1 MKVKTITC
9 PNCGH
14 ANNFLAEECSQCG
27 IHFSRY
33 YEELEKAEALR
44 RHIEEQ
50 EKAEVL
56 RREQEEKARQEAEAR
71 RRQEEEK
78 AEAQRREQE
87 ERERREAEARQR
99 EEEERQRREEERRQ
113 AEEEARRLEEERRIE
128 AQRRADIL
136 KRQKEE
142 LEKAE
147 ALKRQREEEER
158 DRAERRREEEEK
170 AQALRREQEEKARQE
185 AEALQREEEEKAEA
199 LRHEQEEKARQEAE
213 ALQRDE
219 EEKAEALRHDQ
230 EELER
235 REAESRQRDEEE
247 HRRQE
252 EDQPQVNAA
261 ATPGDA
267 AEENLP
273 SDEVAEIE
281 IEELDREAIEAQASA
296 FDYIEYPPEG
306 PVAGDQPEVAD
317 PSGTPP
323 NDYRPAA
330 SLQARLEFYEG
341 RMIGLTYG
349 NPAEIQNVKL
359 MAVSSD
365 HFQVFYPIP
374 RHVVSFAYG
383 AIVSITENAEGLSAV
398 GPDISPVFPVVIELP
413 RPFFHNP

>member
-50 EKAEVL
+50 EQAEAL
-56 RREQEEKARQEAEAR
+56 KREQEERERQEAEAR
-71 RRQEEEK
+71 RREEEAK
-78 AEAQRREQE
+78 AEALRREQE
-87 ERERREAEARQR
+87 ERERLEAEARQR
-99 EEEERQRREEERRQ
+99 EEEERQRREAERRQ

-128 AQRRADIL
+128 AQKRADIL

-147 ALKRQREEEER
+147 ALKRQK
-158 DRAERRREEEEK
+158 EEEEK
-170 AQALRREQEEKARQE
+170 AEAERRRQEEEEKAEARRREQEE
-185 AEALQREEEEKAEA
+185 AEARQREEEEKAEA
-199 LRHEQEEKARQEAE
+199 LRREQEEQERQEAE
-213 ALQRDE
+213 ARE
-219 EEKAEALRHDQ
+219 R
-230 EELER
+230 EL
-235 REAESRQRDEEE
+235 EE

-252 EDQPQVNAA
+252 EEQQQAIDDD
-261 ATPGDA
+261 TPGDA
-267 AEENLP
+267 IEENQP
-273 SDEVAEIE
+273 PDDRDEIE
-281 IEELDREAIEAQASA
+281 IEELDSAAIEDQAGA
-296 FDYIEYPPEG
+296 FEYIEYPPEN
-306 PVAGDQPEVAD
+306 PVAGDSAEAAD
-317 PSGTPP
+317 PPASPP

-359 MAVSSD
+359 LAVSRD

-374 RHVVSFAYG
+374 RHVVSFAYSV
-383 AIVSITENAEGLSAV
+383 IVSITENAEGLSAV

-413 RPFFHNP
+413 RPFFHNH

>member
-14 ANNFLAEECSQCG
+14 ANNFLAEECTQCG

-50 EKAEVL
+50 EKAEAL
-56 RREQEEKARQEAEAR
+56 RREQEEKERQEAEAR
-71 RRQEEEK
+71 RKEEEEK
-78 AEAQRREQE
+78 AEALRREEE
-87 ERERREAEARQR
+87 ERERREAEARER
-99 EEEERQRREEERRQ
+99 EAEERRQ
-113 AEEEARRLEEERRIE
+113 AEEEARRLEEERQIE
-128 AQRRADIL
+128 AQKRADIL

-147 ALKRQREEEER
+147 ALKRQKEEEQKAEAARREEEER
-158 DRAERRREEEEK
+158 ERR
-170 AQALRREQEEKARQE
+170 E
-185 AEALQREEEEKAEA
+185 AEAREREAEERRQAEEEEKAEA
-199 LRHEQEEKARQEAE
+199 LRREQE
-213 ALQRDE
+213 
-219 EEKAEALRHDQ
+219 DQ
-230 EELER
+230 ER
-235 REAESRQRDEEE
+235 REAEEREREAEER
-247 HRRQE
+247 RRQE
-252 EDQPQVNAA
+252 EDQALVIAA
-261 ATPGDA
+261 DAPGDA
-267 AEENLP
+267 ADENQP
-273 SDEVAEIE
+273 QDETEDIE
-281 IEELDREAIEAQASA
+281 IEERDDAAIEAQAGA
-296 FDYIEYPPEG
+296 FDFIEYPPEG
-306 PVAGDQPEVAD
+306 PVVDDQAEIAD
-317 PSGTPP
+317 PSASPP

-365 HFQVFYPIP
+365 HIQVFYPIP

-383 AIVSITENAEGLSAV
+383 TIVSITENAEGLSAV

-413 RPFFHNP
+413 RPYFHNH

>member
-14 ANNFLAEECSQCG
+14 ANNFLAEECTQCG

-44 RHIEEQ
+44 LHIEEQ
-50 EKAEVL
+50 EKAEAL
-56 RREQEEKARQEAEAR
+56 RREQEEKERQEAEAR
-71 RRQEEEK
+71 RKEEEEK
-78 AEAQRREQE
+78 AEALRREQE
-87 ERERREAEARQR
+87 EQERIEAEARER
-99 EEEERQRREEERRQ
+99 EAEERRQ

-128 AQRRADIL
+128 AQKRADIL

-147 ALKRQREEEER
+147 ALKRQ
-158 DRAERRREEEEK
+158 K
-170 AQALRREQEEKARQE
+170 
-185 AEALQREEEEKAEA
+185 EEEEKAEA
-199 LRHEQEEKARQEAE
+199 ERRRKEEEEKAETERRHKE
-213 ALQRDE
+213 E
-219 EEKAEALRHDQ
+219 EEKAEADRRRKEEEEKAEAERREQ
-230 EELER
+230 EERER
-235 REAESRQRDEEE
+235 REAEKRQQEEE
-247 HRRQE
+247 ARAEAQRREQEEQERREAEEREREAEERRRQE
-252 EDQPQVNAA
+252 EDQALVIAA
-261 ATPGDA
+261 DAAGDA
-267 AEENLP
+267 VDENRP
-273 SDEVAEIE
+273 QDEIDEIE
-281 IEELDREAIEAQASA
+281 IEELDSAAIEAQAGA

-306 PVAGDQPEVAD
+306 PVIGDQSDSAD
-317 PSGTPP
+317 PSASPP
-323 NDYRPAA
+323 SDYQPAA

-398 GPDISPVFPVVIELP
+398 GPDISPVFPVVVELP
-413 RPFFHNP
+413 RPFFHNH

>member
-14 ANNFLAEECSQCG
+14 ANNFLAEECTQCG

-50 EKAEVL
+50 EKAEAR
-56 RREQEEKARQEAEAR
+56 RREQEEKERLEAEAR
-71 RRQEEEK
+71 RKEEEEK
-78 AEAQRREQE
+78 AEARRREQE
-87 ERERREAEARQR
+87 ERERREAEARER
-99 EEEERQRREEERRQ
+99 EAEERRQ
-113 AEEEARRLEEERRIE
+113 AEEEA
-128 AQRRADIL
+128 Q
-136 KRQKEE
+136 
-142 LEKAE
+142 AE
-147 ALKRQREEEER
+147 AR
-158 DRAERRREEEEK
+158 
-170 AQALRREQEEKARQE
+170 RREQEEQ
-185 AEALQREEEEKAEA
+185 
-199 LRHEQEEKARQEAE
+199 
-213 ALQRDE
+213 
-219 EEKAEALRHDQ
+219 
-230 EELER
+230 ER
-235 REAESRQRDEEE
+235 REAESREQEARE
-247 HRRQE
+247 RRSQE
-252 EDQPQVNAA
+252 EDQTRGIAA
-261 ATPGDA
+261 AAAGDT
-267 AEENLP
+267 AEENRP
-273 SDEVAEIE
+273 PDETDEIE
-281 IEELDREAIEAQASA
+281 IEERDRDAIETTAGA
-296 FDYIEYPPEG
+296 FDYIEYPPEEL
-306 PVAGDQPEVAD
+306 VSGDQPENTDLSA
-317 PSGTPP
+317 SPP

-413 RPFFHNP
+413 RPFFHNH